1 MTTELERSAA
11 DVWMVQAV
19 IRPFKLD
26 VVTRALEAVQGFT
39 GMTVMDVR
47 GFGREKVS
55 RDRADESGRREAVRE
70 IMDDFV
76 PQVCLQ
82 VAVVGEAVADDV
94 VGIIIRTART
104 GNPGDGKVFTWR
116 LARTIRVRT
125 GEEASERGEEDR

>member
-1 MTTELERSAA
+1 MTTDLERSAA

-26 VVTRALEAVQGFT
+26 AVTRALEAVQGFT

-55 RDRADESGRREAVRE
+55 RDRVDERASGEGVRQSV
-70 IMDDFV
+70 DDFV

-82 VAVVGEAVADDV
+82 VAVAGRTVADDV
-94 VGIIIRTART
+94 AAMILRAART
-104 GNPGDGKVFTWR
+104 GNPGDGKVFAWPLTR
-116 LARTIRVRT
+116 AIRVMT
-125 GEEASERGEEDR
+125 GEEGGDAL